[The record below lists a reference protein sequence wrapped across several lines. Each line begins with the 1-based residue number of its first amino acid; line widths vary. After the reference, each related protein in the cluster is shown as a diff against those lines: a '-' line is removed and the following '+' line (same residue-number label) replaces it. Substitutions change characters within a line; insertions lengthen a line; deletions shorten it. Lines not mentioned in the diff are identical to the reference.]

1 MAPLNEYLDYWASHA
16 DDFGEALLE
25 HFALVGMVLLWS
37 LVLAAVLTLAVMRS
51 RHAEHISVQ
60 LLSAV
65 YSIPSLALF
74 SLLIPVTGLGAT
86 TAVLVMVAYNQY
98 LLLRNVLEG
107 LDGIDPD
114 IVEAAVGM
122 GMSPWQVLYRVKLPL
137 AAPMILAGIRLA
149 AISTIGIATIAAT
162 INAGGLGT
170 ILFSGLR
177 TMNQYKIVG
186 GTLLCAL
193 VAVVA
198 DRLLKLVERVIVK
211 RTVH

>member
-1 MAPLNEYLDYWASHA
+1 MAPLNEYLDYWASHV

-37 LVLAAVLTLAVMRS
+37 LALAAVLTLAVMRS
-51 RHAEHISVQ
+51 RRAEHISVQ

>member
-1 MAPLNEYLDYWASHA
+1 MAPLNEYLDYWASHV

-25 HFALVGMVLLWS
+25 HFALVGMVLPWS
-37 LVLAAVLTLAVMRS
+37 LALAAVLTLAVMRS
-51 RHAEHISVQ
+51 RRAEHISVQ

>member
-37 LVLAAVLTLAVMRS
+37 LALAAVLTLAVMRS
-51 RHAEHISVQ
+51 RRAKHISVQ

-74 SLLIPVTGLGAT
+74 SLLIPVTGLGTT

>member
-1 MAPLNEYLDYWASHA
+1 MAPLNEYLDYWASHV

-37 LVLAAVLTLAVMRS
+37 LALAAVLTLAVMRS
-51 RHAEHISVQ
+51 RRAEHISVQ

-137 AAPMILAGIRLA
+137 AVPMILAGIRLA

>member
-37 LVLAAVLTLAVMRS
+37 LALAAVLTLAVMRS
-51 RHAEHISVQ
+51 RRAEHISVQ

-74 SLLIPVTGLGAT
+74 SLLIPVTGLGTT

-98 LLLRNVLEG
+98 PLLRNVLEG
-107 LDGIDPD
+107 LDGSDPD

>member
-37 LVLAAVLTLAVMRS
+37 LALAAVLTLAVMRS
-51 RHAEHISVQ
+51 RRAEHISVQ

-74 SLLIPVTGLGAT
+74 SLLIPVTGLGTT

-162 INAGGLGT
+162 INAGGLGPF
-170 ILFSGLR
+170 LFSGLR

>member
-1 MAPLNEYLDYWASHA
+1 MAPLNEYLDYWASHV

-37 LVLAAVLTLAVMRS
+37 LALAAVLTLAVMRS
-51 RHAEHISVQ
+51 RRAEHISVQ

-198 DRLLKLVERVIVK
+198 DRLLKMLERVIVK

>member
-1 MAPLNEYLDYWASHA
+1 MAPLNEYLDYWASHV

-37 LVLAAVLTLAVMRS
+37 LALAAVLTLAVMRS
-51 RHAEHISVQ
+51 RRAEHISVQ

-74 SLLIPVTGLGAT
+74 SLLIPITGLGTT

-193 VAVVA
+193 VAVVV

>member
-1 MAPLNEYLDYWASHA
+1 MAPLNEYLDYWASHV

-37 LVLAAVLTLAVMRS
+37 LALAAVLTLAVMRS
-51 RHAEHISVQ
+51 RRAEHISVQ

-74 SLLIPVTGLGAT
+74 SLLIPVTGLGTT

-177 TMNQYKIVG
+177 TMNQYKIEG

>member
-1 MAPLNEYLDYWASHA
+1 MAPLNEYLDYWASRA

-37 LVLAAVLTLAVMRS
+37 LALAAVLTLAVMRS
-51 RHAEHISVQ
+51 RRAEHISVQ

-74 SLLIPVTGLGAT
+74 SLLIPVTGLGTT

-198 DRLLKLVERVIVK
+198 DRLLKLVERVILK

>member
-1 MAPLNEYLDYWASHA
+1 MAPLNEYLDYWASHV

-37 LVLAAVLTLAVMRS
+37 LALAAVLTLAVMRS
-51 RHAEHISVQ
+51 RRAEHISVQ

-65 YSIPSLALF
+65 YSSPSLALF

>member
-1 MAPLNEYLDYWASHA
+1 MAPLNEYLDYWARHA

-37 LVLAAVLTLAVMRS
+37 LALAAVLTLAVMRS
-51 RHAEHISVQ
+51 RRAEHISVQ

-74 SLLIPVTGLGAT
+74 SLLIPVTGLGTT

>member
-1 MAPLNEYLDYWASHA
+1 MAPLNEYLDYWASHV

-37 LVLAAVLTLAVMRS
+37 LALAAVLTLAVMRS
-51 RHAEHISVQ
+51 RRAEHILVQ

-74 SLLIPVTGLGAT
+74 SLLIPVTGLGTT

>member
-16 DDFGEALLE
+16 DDFGEALIE

-37 LVLAAVLTLAVMRS
+37 LALAAVLTLAVMRS
-51 RHAEHISVQ
+51 RRAEHISVQ

>member
-25 HFALVGMVLLWS
+25 HFALVGMVLPWS
-37 LVLAAVLTLAVMRS
+37 LALAAVLTLAVMRS
-51 RHAEHISVQ
+51 RRAEHISVQ

-74 SLLIPVTGLGAT
+74 SLLIPVTGLGTT

-170 ILFSGLR
+170 FLFSGLR

>member
-1 MAPLNEYLDYWASHA
+1 MAPLNECLDYWASHA

-37 LVLAAVLTLAVMRS
+37 LALAAVLTLAVMRS
-51 RHAEHISVQ
+51 RRAEHISVQ

-65 YSIPSLALF
+65 YSIPSLAPF

>member
-51 RHAEHISVQ
+51 RRAEHISVQ

>member
-1 MAPLNEYLDYWASHA
+1 
-16 DDFGEALLE
+16 
-25 HFALVGMVLLWS
+25 
-37 LVLAAVLTLAVMRS
+37 
-51 RHAEHISVQ
+51 
-60 LLSAV
+60 
-65 YSIPSLALF
+65 
-74 SLLIPVTGLGAT
+74 
-86 TAVLVMVAYNQY
+86 MVAYNQY
-98 LLLRNVLEG
+98 LLLRNLLEG

>member
-37 LVLAAVLTLAVMRS
+37 LALAAVLTLAVMRS
-51 RHAEHISVQ
+51 RRAEHISVQ

-74 SLLIPVTGLGAT
+74 SLLFPVTGLGAT

-170 ILFSGLR
+170 ILFAGLR

>member
-51 RHAEHISVQ
+51 RRAEHISVQ

-170 ILFSGLR
+170 ILFSDLR

>member
-25 HFALVGMVLLWS
+25 HFALVGMVLPWS
-37 LVLAAVLTLAVMRS
+37 LALAAVLTLAVMRS
-51 RHAEHISVQ
+51 RRAEHISVQ

-65 YSIPSLALF
+65 SSIPSLARF
-74 SLLIPVTGLGAT
+74 SLLIPVTGLGTT

-193 VAVVA
+193 VAGVA

>member
-1 MAPLNEYLDYWASHA
+1 
-16 DDFGEALLE
+16 
-25 HFALVGMVLLWS
+25 
-37 LVLAAVLTLAVMRS
+37 
-51 RHAEHISVQ
+51 
-60 LLSAV
+60 
-65 YSIPSLALF
+65 
-74 SLLIPVTGLGAT
+74 
-86 TAVLVMVAYNQY
+86 MVAYNQY

>member
-1 MAPLNEYLDYWASHA
+1 MAPLNEYLDYWASHV

-37 LVLAAVLTLAVMRS
+37 LALAAVLTLAVMRS
-51 RHAEHISVQ
+51 RRAEHISVQ

-211 RTVH
+211 RTEH

>member
-51 RHAEHISVQ
+51 RRAEHISVQ

-114 IVEAAVGM
+114 IVEAAAGM

>member
-1 MAPLNEYLDYWASHA
+1 
-16 DDFGEALLE
+16 
-25 HFALVGMVLLWS
+25 
-37 LVLAAVLTLAVMRS
+37 
-51 RHAEHISVQ
+51 
-60 LLSAV
+60 
-65 YSIPSLALF
+65 
-74 SLLIPVTGLGAT
+74 
-86 TAVLVMVAYNQY
+86 
-98 LLLRNVLEG
+98 
-107 LDGIDPD
+107 
-114 IVEAAVGM
+114 
-122 GMSPWQVLYRVKLPL
+122 
-137 AAPMILAGIRLA
+137 MILAGIRLA

>member
-37 LVLAAVLTLAVMRS
+37 LALAAVLTLAVMRS
-51 RHAEHISVQ
+51 RRAEHISVQ

-170 ILFSGLR
+170 ILFAGLR